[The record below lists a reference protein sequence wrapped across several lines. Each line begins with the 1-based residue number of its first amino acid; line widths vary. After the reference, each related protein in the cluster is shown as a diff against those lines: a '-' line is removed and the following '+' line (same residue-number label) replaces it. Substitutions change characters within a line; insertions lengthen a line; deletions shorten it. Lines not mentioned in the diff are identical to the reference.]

1 MARTVHLDPE
11 LLADLKLAVTEAC
24 ANAVRHAYE
33 AEGAMTL
40 SFSVEERLVRID
52 VEDEGT
58 GFQARQVE
66 QWEPDALSE
75 DGMGL
80 AIIRAV
86 VDELEISSGPGRP
99 RHPAHADEAALR
111 AAANASSRVAW
122 SSSTVSSFVI
132 AKIRRASR
140 RRLDEVQLAA
150 TLAQASERSDQHAER
165 ARVEK
170 RHGRQVDDEP
180 LGAAPFDQLVELGP
194 QLRRGERVELAR
206 RRDDEHGALLLDR
219 NPEERH

>member
-1 MARTVHLDPE
+1 MSTQVKLRMPAKAEYLLLGRLALAGMARTVQLDPE

-86 VDELEISSGPGRP
+86 VDDLEIRSGSGGRG
-99 RHPAHADEAALR
+99 
-111 AAANASSRVAW
+111 
-122 SSSTVSSFVI
+122 T
-132 AKIRRASR
+132 
-140 RRLDEVQLAA
+140 RL
-150 TLAQASERSDQHAER
+150 TLT
-165 ARVEK
+165 K
-170 RHGRQVDDEP
+170 R
-180 LGAAPFDQLVELGP
+180 L
-194 QLRRGERVELAR
+194 
-206 RRDDEHGALLLDR
+206 
-219 NPEERH
+219 

>member
-1 MARTVHLDPE
+1 MSTQVKLRMPAKAEYLLLGRLALSGMARTVHLDPE

-86 VDELEISSGPGRP
+86 VDDLEIGSGPGGRG
-99 RHPAHADEAALR
+99 
-111 AAANASSRVAW
+111 
-122 SSSTVSSFVI
+122 T
-132 AKIRRASR
+132 
-140 RRLDEVQLAA
+140 RL
-150 TLAQASERSDQHAER
+150 TLT
-165 ARVEK
+165 K
-170 RHGRQVDDEP
+170 R
-180 LGAAPFDQLVELGP
+180 L
-194 QLRRGERVELAR
+194 
-206 RRDDEHGALLLDR
+206 
-219 NPEERH
+219 

>member
-1 MARTVHLDPE
+1 MSTQVRLRMPARAEYLLLGRLALSGMARTVHLDPE

-58 GFQARQVE
+58 GFQARQIE

-80 AIIRAV
+80 AIIRA
-86 VDELEISSGPGRP
+86 DPDHPG
-99 RHPAHADEAALR
+99 L
-111 AAANASSRVAW
+111 
-122 SSSTVSSFVI
+122 
-132 AKIRRASR
+132 R
-140 RRLDEVQLAA
+140 RRFVNRGDRTMLNGRARLTDLRGIVRSQVRTDLLPGLAA
-150 TLAQASERSDQHAER
+150 IARAE
-165 ARVEK
+165 
-170 RHGRQVDDEP
+170 
-180 LGAAPFDQLVELGP
+180 
-194 QLRRGERVELAR
+194 
-206 RRDDEHGALLLDR
+206 
-219 NPEERH
+219 